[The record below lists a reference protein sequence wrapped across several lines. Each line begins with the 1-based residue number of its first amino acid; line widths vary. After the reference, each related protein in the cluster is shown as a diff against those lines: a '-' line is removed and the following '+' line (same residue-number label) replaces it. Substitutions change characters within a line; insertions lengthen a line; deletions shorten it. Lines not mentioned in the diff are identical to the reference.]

1 MIDLGL
7 EQQLNQCFKFLV
19 YFGHDS
25 GLLSMGDMSAMKGL
39 VDTVLFSSDPE
50 GSPLPGQKRDLGS

>member
-7 EQQLNQCFKFLV
+7 EPQLNQCFKFLV

-25 GLLSMGDMSAMKGL
+25 GLLKLGDMSAMKGL
-39 VDTVLFSSDPE
+39 VDTILFS
-50 GSPLPGQKRDLGS
+50 GSPQPASAN